1 MSLKVHLYFRVGE
14 HGSSAIV
21 TVIRHLWF
29 ARTQGEKKTIDEKLN
44 RMGKANCLA

>member
-1 MSLKVHLYFRVGE
+1 M
-14 HGSSAIV
+14 IV

-29 ARTQGEKKTIDEKLN
+29 ARTQGEKKKTIDEKLN